1 MKKSILMACV
11 FCMLVFIWASY
22 EANNEALA
30 ISGCCKKRE
39 SQDGPWRKIGTDL
52 ERCKVENRTDNDN
65 VFKKSG
71 MVWWDMAC

>member
-1 MKKSILMACV
+1 MKKPIVMTVFVCILFFV
-11 FCMLVFIWASY
+11 WISY
-22 EANNEALA
+22 ETNNEAMA

-39 SQDGPWRKIGTDL
+39 SQNSPWSKLGTDL

-71 MVWWDMAC
+71 LVWWDMAC